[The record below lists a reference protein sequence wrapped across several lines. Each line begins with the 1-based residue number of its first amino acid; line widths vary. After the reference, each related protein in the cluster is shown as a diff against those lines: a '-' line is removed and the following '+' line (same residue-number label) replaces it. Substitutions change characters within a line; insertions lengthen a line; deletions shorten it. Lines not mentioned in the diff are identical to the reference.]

1 LSRRKRK
8 KSLRVAGC
16 LLLVSLLAVIAAAGL
31 WFRDDLRD
39 YSVDDTRY
47 TTEIAAAAEQYGLN
61 PQLVRAVVFQE
72 SRFDPDARGKA
83 GEVGLMQVLPAG
95 AGTEWARM
103 NDRPVPTTRELE
115 NPAFNLNIGC
125 WYLERGMRRYAGYR
139 EDTEL
144 ALARYNAGQSRSD
157 KWRPEDR
164 GGEVAG
170 QISIPSTRHYV
181 TQIMR
186 RYRNYMEENPRQVPP
201 EPLP

>member
-1 LSRRKRK
+1 M
-8 KSLRVAGC
+8 AGC
-16 LLLVSLLAVIAAAGL
+16 LLLVSLLAAIAAAAL
-31 WFRDDLRD
+31 WFREDLRD
-39 YSVDDTRY
+39 CSVDDTRY
-47 TTEIAAAAEQYGLN
+47 AMEIAAAADRYGLN

-95 AGTEWARM
+95 AGAEWARM
-103 NDRPVPTTRELE
+103 NGRPVPTVRELE

-125 WYLERGMRRYAGYR
+125 WYLDQGMRRYAGYR

-144 ALARYNAGQSRSD
+144 ALTRYNAGQSRSD

-164 GGEVAG
+164 DGEVAG
-170 QISIPSTRHYV
+170 LILIPSTKRYV

-186 RYRNYMEENPRQVPP
+186 RYRNYMEESPKQVPP